1 MTSQEKKQLREI
13 ISKIEDAQAD
23 ISLMLMQE
31 EDRLDSVGNGA
42 SQIERA
48 IKLEENVD
56 NLESAEELLGD
67 AITSLEQILE

>member
-1 MTSQEKKQLREI
+1 MTNQEKKQLKEI

-23 ISLMLMQE
+23 ISLMIMQE
-31 EDRLDSVGNGA
+31 ENRLDSVGSSS

-48 IKLEENVD
+48 IKLENNVD
-56 NLESAEELLGD
+56 NLENAEELLGD

>member
-1 MTSQEKKQLREI
+1 MTNQEKKQLKEI

-23 ISLMLMQE
+23 ISLMIMQE
-31 EDRLDSVGNGA
+31 ENRLDSVGNSS

-48 IKLEENVD
+48 IKLEDNVD
-56 NLESAEELLGD
+56 NLENAEELLGD